1 MRVAVVAEEMN
12 YPNDSAD
19 DPSRTAT
26 LSSLLANRGHDVR
39 VYCSQWWDGT
49 RVEFTKDDISFHAL
63 SDAYDGPTHRFAV
76 RLPAALKSFEPDI
89 IHTTESNPLAILYAT
104 LANQVLRVPLLVD
117 WYDVPS
123 ATDIQQ
129 FFRRK
134 AVRTPDAV
142 ITPSEFIQTKVT
154 ELGRDE
160 HSLDVIPN
168 GIDMDL
174 IRETDPESL
183 GEIVYSRTLDPYANL
198 ESLLLGLAE
207 LRDYGW
213 QATVIG
219 DGPDRDRYEQ
229 HARDLRIDD
238 RVNFIGAQPLERRI
252 GIFKGAHVAVHTAT
266 YSPFPTDFLRALA
279 CGCVGIAEYQE
290 NSSAHELIV
299 QRPRGFRT
307 TSESELANAIQE
319 SGSIENLAID
329 DSYANYDI
337 AEFLDQFIVLY
348 RRLQSQYGLL

>member
-12 YPNDSAD
+12 FPDDSVD

-26 LSSLLANRGHDVR
+26 LSRLLANRGHDVR

-49 RVEFTKDDISFHAL
+49 PEEFTKDDISFHAL
-63 SDAYDGPTHRFAV
+63 SGSYSGPTHRFAV
-76 RLPAALKSFEPDI
+76 RLPAALKSFQPDI

-129 FFRRK
+129 YLRRK
-134 AVRTPDAV
+134 AVRTPDTI
-142 ITPSEFIQTKVT
+142 ITPSELVQTKVT

-160 HSLDVIPN
+160 HNLDVIPN
-168 GIDMDL
+168 GIDMEL

-229 HARDLRIDD
+229 HARDLRIAD

-252 GIFKGAHVAVHTAT
+252 GVFKGAHVAVHTAT

-307 TSESELANAIQE
+307 TSESELATAIQE
-319 SGSIENLAID
+319 SGSIENLTID
-329 DSYANYDI
+329 ESYSSYDI
-337 AEFLDQFIVLY
+337 TEFLDQFIGLY
-348 RRLQSQYGLL
+348 RRLQSKYGLL

>member
-12 YPNDSAD
+12 FPNDATD

-26 LSSLLANRGHDVR
+26 LSRLLANRGHEVC
-39 VYCSQWWDGT
+39 VFCAQWWEGT
-49 RVEFTKDDISFHAL
+49 PSEFTKDDISFHAL
-63 SDAYDGPTHRFAV
+63 SASSDGPTYRFAV
-76 RLPAALKSFEPDI
+76 RLPAALKSFQPDL

-129 FFRRK
+129 YFRRK
-134 AVRTPDAV
+134 AVRTPDLV
-142 ITPSEFIQTKVT
+142 ITPSQLIQTKVT

-160 HSLDVIPN
+160 HDLEVIPN

-174 IRETDPESL
+174 IRETEPESL

-219 DGPDRDRYEQ
+219 DGSDRDRYEQ

-238 RVNFIGAQPLERRI
+238 RVSFIGSQPLDRRI
-252 GIFKGAHVAVHTAT
+252 AIFKGAHVAVHTAT
-266 YSPFPTDFLRALA
+266 YSPFPTEFLRALA

-307 TSESELANAIQE
+307 TSESELAAAIQE
-319 SGSIENLAID
+319 AGTIENLSID
-329 DSYANYDI
+329 ESYEDYDI
-337 AEFLDQFIVLY
+337 TEFLEQFIGLY
-348 RRLQSQYGLL
+348 RRLRSQYGLL